1 MKIKI
6 FHNESALVVEDSVN
20 AFIADKRVLDIQY
33 SIVPSSTVPGVFEHS
48 VCISYEVNDTHCR
61 DYISGVM
68 EVSL

>member
-6 FHNESALVVEDSVN
+6 FHNESSSVVEELVN

-48 VCISYEVNDTHCR
+48 VCISYEVNNLNCK